1 MRYVIILFG
10 TYLIINA
17 LVYFIK
23 LSELLSN
30 SYEFTNYGF
39 GILVGKLIFL
49 FMGITLMF
57 FGIKRIRA
65 KKGIKE

>member
-39 GILVGKLIFL
+39 GILAGKLIFL